1 MSVARRSRGRL
12 PSSTIAGMGQEI
24 VCGGGPVYSTARS
37 ENQNGRS
44 DLRSVA
50 GWSRFVRPP
59 RLLRALRMIRESS
72 SHSVAPPMTGPERRQ
87 TPRTTMERHAYINI
101 EPNNGGIVL
110 NVSSGG
116 LCFHS
121 FDSVK
126 RTGPIRFW
134 FSDHNQR
141 IEADGE
147 LAWADETQKGGLRF
161 TALPPEAR
169 EQIRTW
175 MSQPTMPV
183 AADGVSTPPVPPRA
197 FPGLVA
203 SRLFAKAVPSG
214 SAPFAAVSPEAKVAA
229 PLSGFSGG
237 LATGLL
243 VATLVAAAFL
253 CHNYRREFGESLI
266 RLGERFAAKPQERA
280 QTVSPTSA
288 TVVPAPQMVSAPP
301 QVGSPA
307 PQTVSPAPAPLPVPP
322 PEKLLPQPLVN
333 PAEPQQ
339 AKIEPTGP
347 LATTPAF
354 TPTPAGDPAPKAP
367 ATATPGIS
375 SAPLAIS
382 LPTIAVAPDFN
393 INPSKPGTDPQL
405 APASHP
411 GVQAEDSRT
420 KNADSTSEMYFEV
433 GKFKDELQAHDTTD
447 KLAQLGFPATAVQK
461 GHLWRNSYHVLV
473 GPYGDEDEAN
483 VAHENLVSRGFKP
496 RPFERGSRGFSF
508 RSGLTLNGAQT
519 PVGDYTISWESY
531 VSDASVKFLH
541 DNYVVATTDG
551 RWVKRGVK
559 YDRDAYVYRR
569 NGDGSRTLLEI
580 HFGGMRQALVFGKSS

>member
-1 MSVARRSRGRL
+1 
-12 PSSTIAGMGQEI
+12 
-24 VCGGGPVYSTARS
+24 
-37 ENQNGRS
+37 
-44 DLRSVA
+44 
-50 GWSRFVRPP
+50 
-59 RLLRALRMIRESS
+59 
-72 SHSVAPPMTGPERRQ
+72 
-87 TPRTTMERHAYINI
+87 MERHAYINI

-147 LAWADETQKGGLRF
+147 LAWTDETQKGGLRF

-169 EQIRTW
+169 EQIRNW

-183 AADGVSTPPVPPRA
+183 AADGVSTPSLPPRA
-197 FPGLVA
+197 FPGPGT
-203 SRLFAKAVPSG
+203 SGLFAKAVPSG

-253 CHNYRREFGESLI
+253 FHNYRREFGESLI
-266 RLGERFAAKPQERA
+266 RLGERFAAKPQTQAE
-280 QTVSPTSA
+280 TVLPASPTL
-288 TVVPAPQMVSAPP
+288 VPTPQTASPPP
-301 QVGSPA
+301 QV
-307 PQTVSPAPAPLPVPP
+307 VSPAPKTVSSAHAPLPVPQ
-322 PEKLLPQPLVN
+322 PEKLLPQPLAN

-339 AKIEPTGP
+339 AKIEPAGP
-347 LATTPAF
+347 VTTTPAF
-354 TPTPAGDPAPKAP
+354 TPTPAGDPAPKPLTA
-367 ATATPGIS
+367 ATAPEIS
-375 SAPLAIS
+375 STPLTIS

-393 INPSKPGTDPQL
+393 INPSKPGAVPQL

-411 GVQAEDSRT
+411 SVQAEDSRT
-420 KNADSTSEMYFEV
+420 ENSSSTSEMYFEV

-473 GPYGDEDEAN
+473 GPYGDEDAAK
-483 VAHENLVSRGFKP
+483 VTHENLVSRGFKP

-519 PVGDYTISWESY
+519 PVGHYTISWESY
-531 VSDASVKFLH
+531 VSDATVKFLH
-541 DNYVVATTDG
+541 DDSVVATADG

-580 HFGGMRQALVFGKSS
+580 HFEGMRQALVFGKSS